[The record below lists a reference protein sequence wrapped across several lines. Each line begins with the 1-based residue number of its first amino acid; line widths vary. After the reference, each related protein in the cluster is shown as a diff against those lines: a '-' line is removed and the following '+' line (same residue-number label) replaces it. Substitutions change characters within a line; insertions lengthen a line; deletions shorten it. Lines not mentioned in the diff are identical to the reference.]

1 MTHQATRR
9 AFLTAGGAS
18 ATLWPL
24 VTAMAQDDVDAK
36 PELPSKYAK
45 ILFFGRDLSKW
56 AAKKGGPAAW
66 KVKDGY
72 MEVAPKSG
80 DIHTKDVF
88 GDFQLHVEFWLPLM
102 AEATGQARA
111 NSGVYLQGRYEVQ
124 VLDSYGL
131 QSQNN
136 DCGAI
141 YKVAAPLHNANK
153 KPERWQTYDIAFR
166 AARLDASGAV
176 TGKARVT
183 VFHNGIMIQNN
194 LEVPVASAGGL
205 DADMT
210 KPGPILLQDHGNLV
224 RYRNIWI
231 MPV

>member
-1 MTHQATRR
+1 MIHKPTRR
-9 AFLTAGGAS
+9 AFLAAGGAGMTI
-18 ATLWPL
+18 APTLL
-24 VTAMAQDDVDAK
+24 AMAQDGVDASLVS
-36 PELPSKYAK
+36 PTKYAK
-45 ILFFGRDLSKW
+45 VLFDGKDLSNW
-56 AAKKGGPAAW
+56 LAKRGGPAAW

-72 MEVAPKSG
+72 MEVVPGSG
-80 DIHTKDVF
+80 DICTKDGF

-102 AEATGQARA
+102 ADARGQDRA

-131 QSQNN
+131 QSQDN

-141 YKVAAPLHNANK
+141 YKLSAPLRNANK

-166 AARLDASGAV
+166 AARVDAGGAV
-176 TGKARVT
+176 KEMARVT
-183 VFHNGIMIQNN
+183 VFHNGVMIQNN
-194 LEVPVASAGGL
+194 LELPRSSAGGL
-205 DADMT
+205 DADVA